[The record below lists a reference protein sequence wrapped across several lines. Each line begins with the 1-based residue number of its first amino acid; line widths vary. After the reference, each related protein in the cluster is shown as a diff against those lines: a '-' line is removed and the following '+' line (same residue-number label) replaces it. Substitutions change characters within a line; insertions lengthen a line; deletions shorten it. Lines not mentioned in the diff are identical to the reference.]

1 MIILSDK
8 KAFSLTEF
16 LIASAL
22 LITLFATAL
31 TGLVLV
37 KQIFATDIAKA
48 TFQRDAAVIMGK
60 ITEGQGTTNGVRLSE
75 AASVTFYS
83 DTTKLTF
90 IGTDG
95 VIKRTYSLSS
105 GGTRLLY
112 SDTNGV
118 QNTLYTAPPGAVVG
132 LTFGTLNV
140 GAPLC
145 VSIYVSVSQTMN
157 GKTVLGALE
166 SSVYLRNHPA

>member
-1 MIILSDK
+1 MISSGK
-8 KAFSLTEF
+8 KAFSLTEL

-22 LITLFATAL
+22 LITLLATAL
-31 TGLVLV
+31 TGFVLV

-48 TFQRDAAVIMGK
+48 TFQRDAAVIMSK
-60 ITEGQGTTNGVRLSE
+60 ITEGKGCTNGIRLSE

-83 DTTKLTF
+83 DTSKLTF

-95 VIKRTYSLSS
+95 VIKRTYSLSN
-105 GGTRLLY
+105 GGTRLIY

-145 VSIYVSVSQTMN
+145 VSIYVSVSKVIS
-157 GKTVLGALE
+157 GKTVLGAVE
-166 SSVYLRNHPA
+166 SSTYLRNHPV